1 MAVFSKDQITGKVII
16 NARAEESKTIINY
29 TNSDSD
35 TIQSCGANNFKI
47 DGYTTKINKYSI
59 KTDGF
64 YISPKNMETLFKSD
78 KDFTWC
84 FWGYPVRYSGN
95 NFYMVIVNKKDDGYA
110 THFIE
115 NNNGRSFSNTGNM
128 VVLERFVSWYND
140 IESYIGAATFDS
152 WRHYA
157 ITKKGNTIYFFK
169 NGKIVY
175 SASISDNIKS
185 IYFDSDGDTHFSI
198 SYNTYAGYFYLD
210 DFIFISGQCLWTS
223 DYAIPK
229 EPILGYDGKY
239 QEIYPRNYNKN
250 NKIFSNY

>member
-1 MAVFSKDQITGKVII
+1 MAVFNKNQITGKVII

-35 TIQSCGANNFKI
+35 TMQSCSVNNFKI

-64 YISPKNMETLFKSD
+64 YINPKNMETLFKSD

-84 FWGYPVRYSGN
+84 FWAYPVRYSEN
-95 NFYMVIVNKKDDGYA
+95 NFYMIIYNGKDDGYSI
-110 THFIE
+110 HFTE
-115 NNNGRSFSNTGNM
+115 NNNGRDVSNTNNM
-128 VVLERFVSWYND
+128 VILERSASWYDD
-140 IESYIGAATFDS
+140 IKSSIGAATFDS

-157 ITKKGNTIYFFK
+157 VTKKGNIIYFFK
-169 NGKIVY
+169 NGKMVY
-175 SASISDNIKS
+175 SAGISDSIKS
-185 IYFDSDGDTHFSI
+185 MYFDSDGDTLFSI
-198 SYNTYAGYFYLD
+198 SYNTYTRYFYLD

-223 DYAIPK
+223 DYTIPK
-229 EPILGYDGKY
+229 EPILGYDGKH

>member
-64 YISPKNMETLFKSD
+64 YICPKNMETLFKSD

-84 FWGYPVRYSGN
+84 FWGYPVRYSEN
-95 NFYMVIVNKKDDGYA
+95 NFYMWMANKKDNGYG
-110 THFIE
+110 THFTE
-115 NNNGRSFSNTGNM
+115 NNNGKGAPNTNNM
-128 VVLERFVSWYND
+128 VILERSISWYRD
-140 IESYIGAATFDS
+140 IERSTGEATFDS

-157 ITKKGNTIYFFK
+157 ITKKGNIIYFFK
-169 NGKIVY
+169 NGKVVY
-175 SASISDNIKS
+175 SVSISDSIKNM
-185 IYFDSDGDTHFSI
+185 YFDSDGGTGFSI
-198 SYNTYAGYFYLD
+198 SYNSYAGYFYLD
-210 DFIFISGQCLWTS
+210 DFIFISDQCLWTS